1 MEWKTPGDNNAG
13 SPAIY
18 VSLRHRESAIKRN
31 AITSAS
37 CTSVRLTMRR
47 RPSALNEPLES
58 DTLAYR
64 SPTTEE
70 AGRMKL
76 ARLFA
81 HYPKGEPVLLYM
93 RKCVAWAR
101 AEM

>member
-1 MEWKTPGDNNAG
+1 
-13 SPAIY
+13 
-18 VSLRHRESAIKRN
+18 
-31 AITSAS
+31 
-37 CTSVRLTMRR
+37 MRR

-81 HYPKGEPVLLYM
+81 HYPKGEPVLL
-93 RKCVAWAR
+93 RVSVSRGREPRCNTCRGRTLGDSVTANFVR
-101 AEM
+101 VDN